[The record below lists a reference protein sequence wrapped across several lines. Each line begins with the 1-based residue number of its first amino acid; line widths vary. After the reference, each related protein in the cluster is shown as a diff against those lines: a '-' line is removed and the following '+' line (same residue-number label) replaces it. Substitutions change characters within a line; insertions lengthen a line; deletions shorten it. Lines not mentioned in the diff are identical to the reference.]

1 MSVVAYWLYQFLGIY
16 WWILVARLIL
26 EWIPVFSPN
35 WRPRGF
41 FLVVA
46 EALYTLTD
54 PPVKFVRRFIP
65 PLRFGTV
72 SIDISYI
79 ILLFGVQLLQVQG
92 ILIQI

>member
-1 MSVVAYWLYQFLGIY
+1 MSVVAYWLSQFLGIY

-41 FLVVA
+41 FLIVA
-46 EALYTLTD
+46 ETVYTLTD

-79 ILLFGVQLLQVQG
+79 ILLFAVQLLQG
-92 ILIQI
+92 ILSQI